1 MKTLKHNFLAA
12 SAYGKRLP
20 AKKLRSGLF
29 VVAAFAG
36 LAGLIAL
43 TDPPKSAAG
52 PGPSSVIVV
61 NTPLPISPTGT
72 QTVAGTVNVGNF
84 PGTQAVTVGNTPNVN
99 VANMP
104 TMELD
109 PSMIVAIPNTAN
121 KALLIRDTD
130 NPARQPVHHD
140 MVCDMKA
147 INDVPF
153 ICVDPFPYTVP
164 SGKELVIESVS
175 AQVQLP
181 TTQKVN
187 FLSFLTTVG
196 GTGVLM
202 SLAPSYQFDDGTL
215 AHFVVSQQMRMY
227 ADPTTFVSIGC
238 NRSSFLGD
246 GQCRAAFSGYLVDV
260 P

>member
-1 MKTLKHNFLAA
+1 MKSLKHNFLAA
-12 SAYGKRLP
+12 AAYGRALP

-43 TDPPKSAAG
+43 TDPSQTAAG
-52 PGPSSVIVV
+52 PGPSNVVVV

-130 NPARQPVHHD
+130 NPARQPVHHA
-140 MVCDMKA
+140 MQCFMQA
-147 INDVPF
+147 SNSCF
-153 ICVDPFPYTVP
+153 DPSPYTVP

-175 AQVQLP
+175 AEVQLP
-181 TTQKVN
+181 TTQKVT
-187 FLSFLTTVG
+187 FLFFFTTVG
-196 GTGVLM
+196 NSNVPM
-202 SLAPSYQFDDGTL
+202 SSAPSYQTDDGTF
-215 AHFVVSQQMRMY
+215 ANFVVSQQMRMY
-227 ADPTTFVSIGC
+227 ADPTTSVSIVC
-238 NRSSFLGD
+238 NRNSTLGN
-246 GQCRAAFSGYLVDV
+246 GECLAQFSGYLVDV